1 MSEPSSGVRGGATA
15 NGRLATRQFG
25 IRFADPTTNAEYRR
39 WRASAA
45 MPFAKMGFLGS
56 APSWA
61 AFLVAAWA
69 FAPESLPTASPAIL
83 GWVVFLLVLSGL
95 TLWPPAQR
103 WMNPLAA
110 FANCLAGFLVAW
122 LLHDITTQSMAAPE
136 RAGVMIGGVLVVM
149 FYGFAIFRIPPSQAI
164 AGVTPYIGFA
174 LSYLYGDF
182 RAGVLEPIVAGAFAS
197 IVLIAYS
204 SGVFVCLVNEMVTR
218 RSFVK
223 DRIIQVQQ
231 SQLADSR
238 DAIRRYMPPAVA
250 RRIIRGESASIEA
263 PLRRRVT
270 ILFCD
275 ISGFTDIVD
284 RVEPEVITQVLG
296 DYLSAMSNLVDAAGG
311 TLNEFAGDG
320 LMALFGAPDEVAPI
334 EQARRSIHT
343 ALAMQEKMVEL
354 SESWRILGLGKVLKV
369 RIGINTGMVSVGSYG
384 SQGRM
389 TYTAVGL
396 ATNIAARLEGAAE
409 PGQILI
415 SETAYQ
421 LIRDE
426 VDCTPRGG
434 LDCKGVHFAVPVYVV
449 LGTLGSAERPAA
461 IPVAS
466 DGRA

>member
-1 MSEPSSGVRGGATA
+1 
-15 NGRLATRQFG
+15 
-25 IRFADPTTNAEYRR
+25 
-39 WRASAA
+39 

-61 AFLVAAWA
+61 AFLVATWM
-69 FAPESLPTASPAIL
+69 FAPASLPTAAPAII
-83 GWVVFLLVLSGL
+83 GWVLFLLALSGL
-95 TLWPPAQR
+95 TLWSPAQR
-103 WMNPLAA
+103 WISPLAA
-110 FANCLAGFLVAW
+110 LANCLAGFLVAW
-122 LLHDITTQSMAAPE
+122 LLHDITTQSMAPAE
-136 RAGVMIGGVLVVM
+136 RVGVMSGGVLVVM

-174 LSYLYGDF
+174 LTYLYGDF
-182 RAGVLEPIVAGAFAS
+182 RAGVVEPVVAGAFAS
-197 IVLIAYS
+197 IVLIAYGG
-204 SGVFVCLVNEMVTR
+204 GVFVCLVNEMVTR

-223 DRIIQVQQ
+223 DRIIQVQKR
-231 SQLADSR
+231 QLADSR

-250 RRIIRGESASIEA
+250 QRIIRGESASVEV

-275 ISGFTDIVD
+275 IAGFTDVVD

-296 DYLSAMSNLVDAAGG
+296 DYLGAMSDLVDAAGG

-320 LMALFGAPDEVAPI
+320 LMALFGAPDEVAPT
-334 EQARRSIHT
+334 EQARRSVNA
-343 ALAMQEKMVEL
+343 ALAMQKKML
-354 SESWRILGLGKVLKV
+354 DLNESWRVLGLGKELKV
-369 RIGINTGMVSVGSYG
+369 RIGINTGMASVGSYG

-396 ATNIAARLEGAAE
+396 ATNIAARLEVAAE

-434 LDCKGVHFAVPVYVV
+434 LDCKGVHFAVPVYVL
-449 LGTLGSAERPAA
+449 LGTQARSERF
-461 IPVAS
+461 VETDVVS
-466 DGRA
+466 GLRA